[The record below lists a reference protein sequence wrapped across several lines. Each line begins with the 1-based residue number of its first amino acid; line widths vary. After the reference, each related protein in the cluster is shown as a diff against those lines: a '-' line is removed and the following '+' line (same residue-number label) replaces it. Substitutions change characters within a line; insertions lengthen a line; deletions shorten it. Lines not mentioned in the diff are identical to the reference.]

1 MNIRFP
7 WFGKAYIRVIIHKN
21 PSTLRMIRYLLD
33 ADGDVIY
40 ADQIFSVTI
49 EI

>member
-1 MNIRFP
+1 
-7 WFGKAYIRVIIHKN
+7 
-21 PSTLRMIRYLLD
+21 MIRYLLD